1 MAVVLR
7 PAAVATDAAEEPVA
21 CTIEDDASDAT
32 ADDVVVVVDVIRA
45 FTTAATA
52 LVHGAT
58 EIRCVDHVSAAR
70 VLAAADSTAIL
81 TGEEDG
87 RFPAGFD
94 LWNSPSAC
102 TSERVAGRPI
112 VFVTVNGTV
121 HLMRSAGAGAVLAA
135 AAVNASATA
144 SWLRRNAA
152 GRRVR
157 LVTTGVTSEDAA
169 CADYI
174 ADLASGRPASGAR
187 LEAAITKGI
196 QEHLELWEG
205 PRDDV
210 PWFVIDAE
218 LCARVNRYD
227 LAVVGDVD
235 GPF

>member
-7 PAAVATDAAEEPVA
+7 LVAVHDEAVEQPVD

-32 ADDVVVVVDVIRA
+32 AGDVVVVIDVIRA

-52 LVHGAT
+52 LAHGAT
-58 EIRCVDHVSAAR
+58 EIRCVDHVEPAR
-70 VLAAADSTAIL
+70 ALAAADSTAVL
-81 TGEEDG
+81 SGEEQG

-102 TSERVAGRPI
+102 TAERVGGRPM

-121 HLMRSAGAGAVLAA
+121 HLVRAAGAGAVLAA

-144 SWLRRNAA
+144 AWLRRNAG

-157 LVTTGVTSEDAA
+157 LVTTGRTSEDAA
-169 CADYI
+169 CAQYI
-174 ADLASGRPASGAR
+174 ADLASGGPATIAS
-187 LEAAITKGI
+187 LDAAIGKGV

-210 PWFVIDAE
+210 PRFLIDAE

-227 LAVVGDVD
+227 FAVVGDVAWLS
-235 GPF
+235 